1 MSKPELQQIAPAQA
15 SDMIHQEANVV
26 FVDVRSEMEF
36 LFIGHPVGAV
46 NIPWIEEPDWEI
58 NPHFVR
64 DIRKL
69 ILGGVICSDESQ
81 CAPVVLICRSGK
93 RSAEA
98 GQVLID
104 AGFSRVYNVST
115 GFEGDLDE
123 NHQRSTTGGWR
134 FDGLPWEQC

>member
-1 MSKPELQQIAPAQA
+1 MKKPELEQISPTVAHEMMQKEP
-15 SDMIHQEANVV
+15 NVL

-69 ILGGVICSDESQ
+69 ILGGVICTEDSK
-81 CAPVVLICRSGK
+81 CAPIVLVCRSGK
-93 RSAEA
+93 RSEEA
-98 GQVLID
+98 GNVLID
-104 AGFSRVYNVST
+104 AGFNLVYNIDT
-115 GFEGDLDE
+115 GFEGELDDH
-123 NHQRSTTGGWR
+123 HQRSTIDGWR

>member
-1 MSKPELQQIAPAQA
+1 MKKAALSHISPKQA
-15 SDMIHQEANVV
+15 WEMIQHEPNLV

-36 LFIGHPVGAV
+36 LFIGHPVGSV

-69 ILGGVICSDESQ
+69 ILGGVICTEESH
-81 CAPVVLICRSGK
+81 CAPIMLICRSGK

-98 GQVLID
+98 GQLLIESK
-104 AGFSRVYNVST
+104 FNRVYNINT
-115 GFEGDLDE
+115 GFEGDLNE
-123 NHQRSTTGGWR
+123 FHQRSAVGGWR

>member
-1 MSKPELQQIAPAQA
+1 MQKAKLEQISPKQA
-15 SDMIHQEANVV
+15 YEMMQSEAKVV
-26 FVDVRSEMEF
+26 FVDVRSGMEF

-69 ILGGVICSDESQ
+69 ILGGVICNEDRQ
-81 CAPVVLICRSGK
+81 CTPIVLICRSGK

-98 GQVLID
+98 GNLLIKEK
-104 AGFSRVYNVST
+104 FNRVYNIDT

-123 NHQRSTTGGWR
+123 HHHRSSLGGWR

>member
-1 MSKPELQQIAPAQA
+1 MSKTELIHISPKDA
-15 SDMIHQEANVV
+15 SDIIHEEPNVI

-36 LFIGHPVGAV
+36 LFIGHPASSV

-58 NPHFVR
+58 NPNFVR

-69 ILGGVICSDESQ
+69 ILGGVICTEDSQ
-81 CAPVVLICRSGK
+81 CAPIILICRSGK

-98 GQVLID
+98 GHALID
-104 AGFSRVYNVST
+104 AGFSRVYNINT
-115 GFEGDLDE
+115 GFEGDLNDH
-123 NHQRSTTGGWR
+123 HQRSTIGGWR

>member
-1 MSKPELQQIAPAQA
+1 MSKPELQQITPKEAAEMMH
-15 SDMIHQEANVV
+15 DEANVV

-36 LFIGHPVGAV
+36 LFIGHPVGSV

-98 GQVLID
+98 GQVLVD

-123 NHQRSTTGGWR
+123 NHQRSTLGGWR

>member
-1 MSKPELQQIAPAQA
+1 MSKPELQQITPKEAAEMMH
-15 SDMIHQEANVV
+15 DEANVV

-36 LFIGHPVGAV
+36 LFIGHPVGSV
-46 NIPWIEEPDWEI
+46 NIPWIEEPDWGI

-98 GQVLID
+98 GQVLVD

-123 NHQRSTTGGWR
+123 NHQRSTLGGWR

>member
-1 MSKPELQQIAPAQA
+1 MSRTDLIHITPQET
-15 SDMIHQEANVV
+15 SDLIHNEPNLI

-36 LFIGHPVGAV
+36 LFIGHPVGSV

-64 DIRKL
+64 DIRRL
-69 ILGGVICSDESQ
+69 ILGGVICTEDSQ
-81 CAPVVLICRSGK
+81 CAPIVLICRSGK

-104 AGFSRVYNVST
+104 AGFSRVYNVNT
-115 GFEGDLDE
+115 GFEGDLNDH
-123 NHQRSTTGGWR
+123 HQRSTLGGWR

>member
-1 MSKPELQQIAPAQA
+1 VEKPKLQHISPKQA
-15 SDMIHQEANVV
+15 MGMIDQEHNVV

-81 CAPVVLICRSGK
+81 CAPVILICRSGK

-98 GQVLID
+98 GQVLVD
-104 AGFSRVYNVST
+104 AGFSRVYNINT
-115 GFEGDLDE
+115 GFEGDLDD
-123 NHQRSTTGGWR
+123 NHQRSTLGGWR

>member
-1 MSKPELQQIAPAQA
+1 MAKPQLQHISPQQA
-15 SDMIHQEANVV
+15 FDLIEKEPNVL

-64 DIRKL
+64 DVRKL
-69 ILGGVICSDESQ
+69 VLGGVICQKDRD
-81 CAPVVLICRSGK
+81 CVPIVLICRSGK

-98 GQVLID
+98 GQVLVD
-104 AGFSRVYNVST
+104 AGFNRVYNINT

-123 NHQRSTTGGWR
+123 HHHRSSLGGWR
-134 FDGLPWEQC
+134 YEGLPWEQC